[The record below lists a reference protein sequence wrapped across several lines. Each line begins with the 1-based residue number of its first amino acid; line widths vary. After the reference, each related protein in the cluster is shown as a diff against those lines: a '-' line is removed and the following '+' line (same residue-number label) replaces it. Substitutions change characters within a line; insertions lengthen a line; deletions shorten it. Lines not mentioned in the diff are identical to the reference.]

1 MHKLEA
7 LRILEVK
14 LAAIEQEHRAEL
26 ADSEGA
32 REPIDAKAEARSL
45 ARVFDFLRDCKIH
58 TASLLRV
65 LERYL
70 RPKSNAHTLIKR
82 HTAASKSR
90 QA

>member
-32 REPIDAKAEARSL
+32 REPIKNAKE
-45 ARVFDFLRDCKIH
+45 
-58 TASLLRV
+58 
-65 LERYL
+65 
-70 RPKSNAHTLIKR
+70 
-82 HTAASKSR
+82 
-90 QA
+90 